1 MTPLTDRN
9 SVAILLCTFN
19 GAEYL
24 RPQID
29 SIIAQEYQNWV
40 LYVFDDGS
48 SDNTLTIL
56 SEYHRKLGSRK
67 FKIHSGPKKGYAK
80 NFHLACRKTATLA
93 EYFAF
98 ADQDDVWIPTK
109 LSEAIENL
117 QYHQQN
123 SANLYATR
131 TQLIGDDG
139 RMLGLSKMPKRPVK
153 FENAIL
159 ENVAGGNTM
168 VFNKALAKLFIEIPE
183 NTDIISHD
191 WTLYQLVTATGGNF
205 VFSKSPSVL
214 YRQHQLNSVG
224 ANNNFFAKFSRLLS
238 FFRGNYKYWISV
250 NCESLSHVLEH
261 FEPSSRETIENL
273 IKVRKGNF
281 RERLGCLKKRKV
293 YRQHKLE
300 SLLVY
305 IGIIFRKV

>member
-1 MTPLTDRN
+1 MRSLTDRN
-9 SVAILLCTFN
+9 TVVILLCTYN

-24 RPQID
+24 RPQLD
-29 SIIAQEYQNWV
+29 SIIAQEYQDWV
-40 LYVFDDGS
+40 LHAFDDGS
-48 SDNTLTIL
+48 TDNTLAIL
-56 SEYHRKLGSRK
+56 SEYQRKLGSSK
-67 FKIHSGPKKGYAK
+67 FKIHNGPKKGYAK
-80 NFHLACRKTATLA
+80 NFHLACRKTAGLA
-93 EYFAF
+93 QYFAF
-98 ADQDDVWIPTK
+98 ADQDDVWKPNK

-117 QYHQQN
+117 ECYQQK

-131 TQLIGDDG
+131 TQLIDG
-139 RMLGLSKMPKRPVK
+139 NGSVLGFSKRPKKPIK

-205 VFSKSPSVL
+205 VFSNTPSVL

-238 FFRGNYKYWISV
+238 FFRGNYKHWISV
-250 NCESLSHVLEH
+250 NCESLSHVLEN
-261 FEPSSRETIENL
+261 FDPSSRETFENL
-273 IKVRKGNF
+273 NKVRNGNF
-281 RERLGCLKKRKV
+281 WERLRCLKKCKV
-293 YRQHKLE
+293 YRQHRLE
-300 SLLVY
+300 NLLVY